1 MAAVKGE
8 DERDQKEKNDKSEV
22 AVGERVLKQGNYSLR
37 RPPKLTIPQAV
48 IGQRLATSVCM
59 THIPALTPS

>member
-1 MAAVKGE
+1 MGSKRAGGGV
-8 DERDQKEKNDKSEV
+8 NSEV
-22 AVGERVLKQGNYSLR
+22 SFTAGNPHIAIESFPL
-37 RPPKLTIPQAV
+37 PEITIPQAV